1 VLATDSNAIG
11 VILWRNLMTKARDL
25 SQSPN
30 ATFSFKNRLIDAGFI
45 INQRGYTS
53 GTSLS
58 SGAYAHDRW
67 KAGSSGC
74 TYTFTQGSLGV
85 PITLTITAGSL
96 QQIIEGCN
104 MAEGGG
110 FVLSWTGTA
119 QARINGGSYSASP
132 LVVTG
137 LTAGANCTVEFGTGT
152 VSQPQLEKGSTATSF
167 DYRPYGTELALCQR
181 YCVVWKSTRAYA
193 GAYIGRI
200 GSSSSA
206 SFFAPGNFRAAP
218 TITSSGTLLVNGTTA
233 NGVVSGF
240 PVVDLG
246 GNGIAFITDT
256 NAVMTA
262 GQGTVLLDGG
272 SNNTSITFNA
282 EL

>member
-1 VLATDSNAIG
+1 M
-11 VILWRNLMTKARDL
+11 LMAKSREL
-25 SQSPN
+25 SVVPSQSIG
-30 ATFSFKNRLIDAGFI
+30 FKNRLIDSGFI

-85 PITLTITAGSL
+85 PITVTITAGSL
-96 QQIIEGCN
+96 QQIVEGCN
-104 MAEGGG
+104 MGEGGT

-119 QARINGGSYSASP
+119 QARINGGSYAVSP

-152 VSQPQLEKGSTATSF
+152 VSQPQLEKGFTATSF
-167 DYRPYGTELALCQR
+167 DYRPYGTEFDLCLRYFQSWTAVGSINYWGGTGRLLFNLPVQMRATPTFALTGTGDA
-181 YCVVWKSTRAYA
+181 SGLTTLS
-193 GAYIGRI
+193 G
-200 GSSSSA
+200 GSFPSA
-206 SFFAPGNFRAAP
+206 
-218 TITSSGTLLVNGTTA
+218 GTTFGRYDNTTSA
-233 NGVVSGF
+233 LSNWQSAA
-240 PVVDLG
+240 
-246 GNGIAFITDT
+246 AFIPVS
-256 NAVMTA
+256 A
-262 GQGTVLLDGG
+262 
-272 SNNTSITFNA
+272 NA

>member
-1 VLATDSNAIG
+1 MSVSINGSGAI
-11 VILWRNLMTKARDL
+11 
-25 SQSPN
+25 
-30 ATFSFKNRLIDAGFI
+30 TFNDNTTQASAQVGMKNRLIDAGFI
-45 INQRGYTS
+45 INQRGYAS

-96 QQIIEGCN
+96 QQIVEGCN
-104 MAEGGG
+104 MAEGGT

-119 QARINGGSYSASP
+119 QAKINGGSYSASP

-181 YCVVWKSTRAYA
+181 YYTVQKTDTTSTSFGLGMSISTTACRVVIPYPVQMRTVPT
-193 GAYIGRI
+193 GAYTGTISVNDGALVGNVSSLSASWNNITNGFIQFTNGAITAAGRAVQI
-200 GSSSSA
+200 YSGSSDA
-206 SFFAPGNFRAAP
+206 TISF
-218 TITSSGTLLVNGTTA
+218 S
-233 NGVVSGF
+233 
-240 PVVDLG
+240 
-246 GNGIAFITDT
+246 
-256 NAVMTA
+256 
-262 GQGTVLLDGG
+262 
-272 SNNTSITFNA
+272 A

>member
-1 VLATDSNAIG
+1 
-11 VILWRNLMTKARDL
+11 MTKARDL

-181 YCVVWKSTRAYA
+181 YFQTFIGGQYLHSATGGATSSTLVNYFKPFIVEMRTSPTFTFSGSFNAD
-193 GAYIGRI
+193 
-200 GSSSSA
+200 GSSYISHSNLVVNYA
-206 SFFAPGNFRAAP
+206 NTLQCR
-218 TITSSGTLLVNGTTA
+218 IEGTLSGATNGQAYGLTHQSTGA
-233 NGVVSGF
+233 RLNFS
-240 PVVDLG
+240 
-246 GNGIAFITDT
+246 
-256 NAVMTA
+256 
-262 GQGTVLLDGG
+262 
-272 SNNTSITFNA
+272 A

>member
-1 VLATDSNAIG
+1 MSVSINGSGAI
-11 VILWRNLMTKARDL
+11 
-25 SQSPN
+25 
-30 ATFSFKNRLIDAGFI
+30 TFNDNTTQASAQVGMKNRLIDAGFI
-45 INQRGYTS
+45 INQRGYAS

-96 QQIIEGCN
+96 QQIVEGCN
-104 MAEGGG
+104 MAEGGT

-119 QARINGGSYSASP
+119 QAKINGGSYSASP

-181 YCVVWKSTRAYA
+181 YYQIVALNLYNGNPGANEYHSVPIAYLAQMRATPTAGTISGGTQLNLFFSAIESLTPFGARFTIGASTASDA
-193 GAYIGRI
+193 GYIG
-200 GSSSSA
+200 A
-206 SFFAPGNFRAAP
+206 QAPL
-218 TITSSGTLLVNGTTA
+218 S
-233 NGVVSGF
+233 
-240 PVVDLG
+240 
-246 GNGIAFITDT
+246 
-256 NAVMTA
+256 
-262 GQGTVLLDGG
+262 
-272 SNNTSITFNA
+272 A